1 MAKESTYCE
10 AYHFP
15 PARARQS
22 RSWDLQAR
30 VIIAGQFAVDRA
42 TGSAL
47 ARFRN
52 NQLGLVFQLHY
63 LLPDLTT
70 VENVR
75 MPLMITRTERHDATR
90 RAKQMLEGVGLGNR
104 LSHLVGHLSG
114 GEQQRVAVCRALI
127 NRPALVLADEPTGN
141 LDAAMGDEIASSLV
155 SYAKETQGT
164 VILAT
169 HSRRLADLCNRILI
183 LREGQLFEGES

>member
-1 MAKESTYCE
+1 
-10 AYHFP
+10 
-15 PARARQS
+15 
-22 RSWDLQAR
+22 
-30 VIIAGQFAVDRA
+30 
-42 TGSAL
+42 
-47 ARFRN
+47 
-52 NQLGLVFQLHY
+52 
-63 LLPDLTT
+63 
-70 VENVR
+70 
-75 MPLMITRTERHDATR
+75 
-90 RAKQMLEGVGLGNR
+90 MLEGVGLGNR

-155 SYAKETQGT
+155 SYANETQGT

-183 LREGQLFEGES
+183 LREGRLFEGES